1 MTDDLDF
8 FNAPAAPTGGQWV
21 KLQTI
26 ADGVIAGEIID
37 LKRHNATY
45 QGVVRT
51 FDDGTPK
58 TETIITFQPLG
69 TTDPADVRMVTLNY
83 AAERVLMKARDD
95 SGIPMQSRK
104 LHKLGTQF
112 KIRVP
117 VDYQPKTHTTP
128 MVKRVFEAKH
138 DEAIKPS
145 IALSEF

>member
-37 LKRHNATY
+37 AKRHNQTY
-45 QGVVRT
+45 QGVVQT

-58 TETIITFQPLG
+58 TETTITFQPLG
-69 TTDPADVRMVTLNY
+69 TTDPADVRMVELNY
-83 AAERVLMKARDD
+83 AAERALQQACRD
-95 SGIPMQSRK
+95 SGIPMHSRK
-104 LHKLGTQF
+104 KNGLGTQF
-112 KIRVP
+112 KIRVI
-117 VDYQPKTHTTP
+117 VDYKPKTHTTP

-145 IALSEF
+145 IDLSEF